1 MLYKDINGLKY
12 NQYTFTGLF
21 NMLHTLGLDTW
32 TSEYSF
38 FTGLTASIIDD
49 YLNTTLADRRLLRA
63 FHDMAERVNGKWSLK
78 HIFNMPALSNT
89 LFVECDRVQKFDA
102 LLNAPF
108 SNIMEY
114 ADIDNNEYGTRE
126 RNLDYDRV
134 VVTFNGDK
142 QKTTTELA
150 KREITDDYGL
160 QLTTN
165 EYGEHKLTDTIG
177 IRTDYHTTGDDT
189 TTEQVAGF
197 NSADF
202 VNNKKTTFKEGNV
215 TDTHYG
221 IEDNGEKQPITD
233 VHTNATVTDKIRKA
247 GYEDKHTEKAVTDT
261 VTEDP
266 YHDETITTAR
276 QDTDTVQTYTD
287 VLTHTRHYIIDP
299 ELYFNIKKEMADF
312 CIYDAIRE
320 AVCKTLCS
328 NEWGWC

>member
-32 TSEYSF
+32 TSEYAF
-38 FTGLTASIIDD
+38 FTGLTAAIIDD

-63 FHDMAERVNGKWSLK
+63 FYEMTERVGGAWSLK
-78 HIFNMPALSNT
+78 HIYNMPALSNT

-102 LLNAPF
+102 LLNASY
-108 SNIMEY
+108 SNLIEY
-114 ADIDNNEYGTRE
+114 ADIDRNEYGKRE

-142 QKTTTELA
+142 KKTTTELG
-150 KREITDDYGL
+150 KRELTD
-160 QLTTN
+160 
-165 EYGEHKLTDTIG
+165 EYGEQVTTNDYGEHTLTDTIG
-177 IRTDYHTTGDDT
+177 VRTDFHTTGDDT

-197 NSADF
+197 NSNSF
-202 VNNKKTTFKEGNV
+202 VDNKKTTFKEGNI

-221 IEDNGEKQPITD
+221 IEENGEKKPITD
-233 VHTNATVTDKIRKA
+233 THTNAAALDKITREL
-247 GYEDKHTEKAVTDT
+247 YEDTHTEEEVTDT

-276 QDTDTVQTYTD
+276 QDTDTLKTYTD

-320 AVCKTLCS
+320 AVVKTLCS
-328 NEWGWC
+328 NEWGCI